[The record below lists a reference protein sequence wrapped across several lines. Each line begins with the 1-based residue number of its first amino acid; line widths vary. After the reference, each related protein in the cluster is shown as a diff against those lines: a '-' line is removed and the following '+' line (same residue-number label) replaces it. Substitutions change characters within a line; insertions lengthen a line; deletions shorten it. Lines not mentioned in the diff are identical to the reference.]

1 MWYSVQCF
9 RILTKEVVSYS
20 RPQQEK
26 YKFIF
31 HILQVKS
38 LSGAS
43 SDLEL
48 PLAEHPSAELF
59 QDQNTDMV
67 GEKYSI
73 SSYFPSWYYNY

>member
-1 MWYSVQCF
+1 MILGSVFQDIDQRSCKLLSSST
-9 RILTKEVVSYS
+9 R
-20 RPQQEK
+20 K

-73 SSYFPSWYYNY
+73 SSHFPSWYYNY